1 MNEEMLVEL
10 SGIECATVTETK
22 DGNLWLAYRDDYPED
37 ATPISLSMPV
47 GPLRYPKSRVLP
59 YLQGLLPDNEN
70 ALKALARK
78 YDVSANN
85 PFRILRHIGHE
96 VAGALE
102 FTPKNSPP
110 RQTSEVAGELDS
122 MAIEK
127 ILINKINEYEDG
139 TSSEG
144 YEENLSLAGAH
155 AKIALHKSPSGKWY
169 EPHGQNISTHII
181 KPVPPRWKNLD
192 VVEHQTMLA
201 AKKLGLN
208 VANSQIVSFGS
219 TQAFVTER
227 YDRVV
232 DVTGTL
238 KRIHQ
243 EDLCQALSV
252 PPSKKYQRND
262 GGPGVGDIA
271 KLLNEVQ
278 SADDRRTMAT
288 EFFKGL
294 TFNVLARCTDAHAKN
309 YSILL
314 SKQKVEL
321 APLYDLSSGVIYS
334 ARLDMKS
341 AMSINSKYRFDEIG
355 LRDFIVEAKRL
366 KVDPDWAE
374 GWLQELESN
383 LLEAFNEAGAAIRES
398 ATSQLVQQTTVNL
411 VDAIGRLVK

>member
-1 MNEEMLVEL
+1 MNEEMLVKL
-10 SGIECATVTETK
+10 SGVECATVTETRE
-22 DGNLWLAYRDDYPED
+22 GNLWLAYRDDYPED

-47 GPLRYPKSRVLP
+47 GPLRYPKNRVLP
-59 YLQGLLPDNEN
+59 YLQGLLPDNDN
-70 ALKALARK
+70 ALKALAQK

-110 RQTSEVAGELDS
+110 RKTSEVANELDS
-122 MAIEK
+122 AAIEK
-127 ILINKINEYEDG
+127 ILNNKINEYEDG

-155 AKIALHKSPSGKWY
+155 AKVALHKSASGIWL
-169 EPHGQNISTHII
+169 EPHGPKISTHII
-181 KPVPPRWKNLD
+181 KPVPSRYKNLD

-201 AKKLGLN
+201 AKKLGLK
-208 VANSQIVSFGS
+208 VANSQIETFGA

-232 DVTGTL
+232 DSTGAL

-243 EDLCQALSV
+243 EDFCQALSV

-271 KLLNEVQ
+271 KLLTEVQ
-278 SADDRRTMAT
+278 SAEDRKKMAV

-294 TFNVLARCTDAHAKN
+294 AFNVLARCTDAHAKN

-314 SKQKVEL
+314 SNQSVDL
-321 APLYDLSSGVIYS
+321 APLYDLSSTVLYD
-334 ARLDMKS
+334 LPMKS
-341 AMSINSKYRFDEIG
+341 AMSINSKYRFDEID
-355 LRDFIVEAKRL
+355 LRDFLVEAKRL

-374 GWLQELESN
+374 AWFQEVESN
-383 LLEAFNEAGAAIRES
+383 LLEAFSEAGAAIRES
-398 ATSQLVQQTTVNL
+398 ATSQLVQQTTVDL
-411 VDAIGRLVK
+411 VESLSRHVK